1 MLKAKKYDFV
11 QKFYEKM
18 QKNGVPPRAIT
29 YKGNT
34 PSILQCRLF

>member
-18 QKNGVPPRAIT
+18 QKNGVPLRAIT
-29 YKGNT
+29 YKGN
-34 PSILQCRLF
+34 IV